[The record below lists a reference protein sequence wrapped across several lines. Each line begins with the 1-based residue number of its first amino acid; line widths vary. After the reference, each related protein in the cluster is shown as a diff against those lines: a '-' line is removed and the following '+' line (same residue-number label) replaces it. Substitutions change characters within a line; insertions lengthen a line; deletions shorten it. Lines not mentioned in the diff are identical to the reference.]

1 MHAVEIADI
10 TGIWEKEKGC
20 ANIQDHGVWRMC
32 GDDKNTQMNIQYC
45 MDKRRCKD
53 RSMEQDTSRAK
64 GLRESLAVRPA
75 YIDGRPRRQHCVAD
89 EAVGEK
95 THLSRIASCQRCNFA
110 TSLTWKPKI
119 RGRYRSALS
128 ATVAVFMASPRP
140 SAPST
145 SSSRGRPRRRG
156 SSTVAPVPGTMPT
169 AAREGSVGPLLGG
182 SRAG

>member
-1 MHAVEIADI
+1 MWD
-10 TGIWEKEKGC
+10 
-20 ANIQDHGVWRMC
+20 
-32 GDDKNTQMNIQYC
+32 DDKNTHMSIRYC

-53 RSMEQDTSRAK
+53 RYMEQDTSKSK
-64 GLRESLAVRPA
+64 GLQESLAVRLA
-75 YIDGRPRRQHCVAD
+75 YTDGRTRHQHCVVD
-89 EAVGEK
+89 EEVREK

-169 AAREGSVGPLLGG
+169 VLREGSVGPLLGG